1 LVIGD
6 WVLVIIR
13 ILVIGISGLSGLGNS
28 MKRLFFRGLVGALLL
43 VAFNATVVPAQDV
56 VGRIVAVV
64 NGEAITLFELNQRF
78 RPFLEQLEGREL
90 SEGEKRELL
99 EAKRR
104 LLDRMV
110 EEILLRQEAERLH
123 MTVSDLEVQTQ
134 IRQLREEIGLTETQ
148 FLEQLRLQGLSK
160 ELYEQRLRDEIQRQ
174 RLLRF
179 MVRRKVVVTSDE
191 IRRYYES
198 NQQEFSR
205 EHRVHLALI
214 LFASREQAE
223 NVLARVRGGELS
235 FAEAAR
241 TYSLG
246 PGAEQG
252 GDIGKP
258 AWRDLAS
265 DWRAALAGLAVGDI
279 SDIFLV
285 QGRPAVL
292 KYLAEKRGEVLP
304 LAEVEEQIREKLLR
318 PRLEERY
325 AEYIAGLRS
334 RALIDVRL

>member
-1 LVIGD
+1 
-6 WVLVIIR
+6 
-13 ILVIGISGLSGLGNS
+13 
-28 MKRLFFRGLVGALLL
+28 MKRLFFRGLLGALLL

-64 NGEAITLFELNQRF
+64 NGEVITLFELNQRF
-78 RPFLEQLEGREL
+78 RPFLEQFKGREF
-90 SEGEKRELL
+90 SEGEQRELL
-99 EAKRR
+99 EAKRQ
-104 LLDRMV
+104 LLERMV

-134 IRQLREEIGLTETQ
+134 IRQLREEIGLTEAQ
-148 FLEQLRLQGLSK
+148 FLEQLRLQGISK
-160 ELYEQRLRDEIQRQ
+160 DLYKQRLRDELQRQ

-191 IRRYYES
+191 IRQYYES
-198 NQQEFSR
+198 HQQEFFQER
-205 EHRVHLALI
+205 RVHLALI
-214 LFASREQAE
+214 LFSSRKQAE
-223 NVLARVRGGELS
+223 NVLARVRGGEIS

-258 AWRDLAS
+258 AWRDLAA
-265 DWRAALAGLAVGDI
+265 DWRVALAGLAVGDI

-292 KYLAEKRGEVLP
+292 KYLAEERGEVLP
-304 LAEVEEQIREKLLR
+304 LAEVEDQIREKLLG